1 MSPTGAELGQGRGRP
16 SAGSGPEQAEG
27 ADGPEEGAGETA
39 GCGECISHCQCRP
52 HGQRD
57 ADGQDGAVEIVN
69 VSLVVK
75 KMLMLMDQM
84 KELDKQLAVVSM
96 QQSLSVSPSWSK

>member
-1 MSPTGAELGQGRGRP
+1 MDQKKELEKQLAVVSVLVIVSVALVVKKMMLMDQKKELEKRLAVV
-16 SAGSGPEQAEG
+16 SV
-27 ADGPEEGAGETA
+27 
-39 GCGECISHCQCRP
+39 CSHCQCRP

-75 KMLMLMDQM
+75 KMLMLMD
-84 KELDKQLAVVSM
+84 L
-96 QQSLSVSPSWSK
+96 SLIHI